1 MPVSGPITHT
11 VSDEH
16 PALDIACRNGAEV
29 RAAHDGQGRSHW
41 SKRMG
46 WTFTLQGEGQL
57 RSSYSHLK
65 TASGSGQYKRGD
77 VIGLCGNTGT
87 WSSGTHLH
95 FTLNPL
101 QTLRQHTAFARAQ
114 PAPLASEQTA
124 IQSYGLQADP
134 SSRPGKN
141 ADSAADL
148 ALKAKPTSGSL
159 LQQIQSYGI
168 RIDRLEHCGRGN
180 VLAAYNRAAQRLCL
194 ASSLDSNPTL
204 MAKVLT
210 HEAVHVAQDCLG
222 GLKNSHSAS
231 IADHLKHDGGF
242 SDAAIAKFFGSQ
254 TLNDQQ
260 IALAT
265 ASLPPTQKQLEL
277 EAYALQNQGTL
288 VRALLSTRC
297 GRAQR

>member
-1 MPVSGPITHT
+1 MPVAGPITHT

-29 RAAHDGQGRSHW
+29 RAAHDGHGRSAW

-77 VIGLCGNTGT
+77 VIGQCGNTGT

-101 QTLRQHTAFARAQ
+101 QTLRQHAAFARAQ
-114 PAPLASEQTA
+114 PAALASEQSA
-124 IQSYGLQADP
+124 IQSYALQTEP
-134 SSRPGKN
+134 SSSPNKN
-141 ADSAADL
+141 ADASADRSLQA
-148 ALKAKPTSGSL
+148 KATGGSL
-159 LQQIQSYGI
+159 LQQLQSYGI
-168 RIDRLEHCGRGN
+168 HIDRLAHCGRGN

-194 ASSLDSNPTL
+194 ARSLDSNPTL
-204 MAKVLT
+204 MTKVLT

-222 GLKNSHSAS
+222 GLQNSHSAS
-231 IADHLKHDGGF
+231 IAAHLKHDGGF
-242 SDAAIAKFFGSQ
+242 SDAAIAKFFGRQ
-254 TLNDQQ
+254 TLNHEQ

-265 ASLPPTQKQLEL
+265 ASLTPNQKQLEL

-288 VRALLSTRC
+288 VRALLSNRC
-297 GRAQR
+297 RSAQR